1 MIEKINGIKNSKHP
15 YSGEINRIS
24 ALLDKIFNGLL
35 IVLNAIGFIT
45 AIIASTGLAEWADG
59 YKGDVVDVPVNFFGY
74 FIELE
79 SDTFGGSPFIVFL
92 HTIIVF
98 VLISLVIFCV
108 KTITTTMLNAKST
121 MLDSLYHSEKLS
133 ELILEKSCNSQ
144 DDAVASQ
151 TTLT

>member
-1 MIEKINGIKNSKHP
+1 MLEKLNGIKSSKHP
-15 YSGEINRIS
+15 YSSEINRIS

-79 SDTFGGSPFIVFL
+79 SDTFGGSTFVVFL

-98 VLISLVIFCV
+98 ALISFVIFCV
-108 KTITTTMLNAKST
+108 KTMITTMLNAKAT
-121 MLDSLYHSEKLS
+121 MLDSLYHNEKLT
-133 ELILEKSCNSQ
+133 ELLVEKSYKSQ
-144 DDAVASQ
+144 DDATSSQ
-151 TTLT
+151 ITST